1 MLGLPGATLQQLGDA
16 YEGQAA
22 ASGSFFVLAAIY
34 RSILDPA
41 SSIPLFGIAA
51 GIHRRQNN
59 SSWKLLAIC
68 GFNREWLLG
77 GEAAWRGRDAWVD
90 GDALRVGEARDGG
103 DAQVGSDAREFY
115 HELLRQYF
123 LFNSGEENA
132 LGWLL
137 EYASSSADLPAQPVG
152 EPPIPLQEYLSLIR
166 ADIEKGYHG
175 GEPVDNPGWM
185 VSLRLLL
192 PRTAGQLQLVQ
203 SHYLQW
209 SEATWDTGVR
219 PFEPDILA
227 TLLCF
232 CVRQRNREDF
242 RLFIEQETHRG
253 NPVFFL
259 GQLAAEMI
267 EASR

>member
-1 MLGLPGATLQQLGDA
+1 MTDFSSLLGLPGATLQQLGDA
-16 YEGQAA
+16 YEGQAV
-22 ASGSFFVLAAIY
+22 ASGNFYVLAAIY
-34 RSILDPA
+34 RSILDPG

-59 SSWKLLAIC
+59 SIWKLLAIC
-68 GFNREWLLG
+68 GFNQEWLLG
-77 GEAAWRGRDAWVD
+77 QEAAWVGRDDWGGGGRES
-90 GDALRVGEARDGG
+90 GDAW
-103 DAQVGSDAREFY
+103 VGSDAREFY

-137 EYASSSADLPAQPVG
+137 EYASSSSELPGQLVG

-166 ADIEKGYHG
+166 ADIEKGYHI
-175 GEPVDNPGWM
+175 GEPAGNPAWM
-185 VSLRLLL
+185 ACLRLLL
-192 PRTAGQLQLVQ
+192 QRTAGQLQLMQ
-203 SHYLQW
+203 RHYLQW

-232 CVRQRNREDF
+232 CIRHRNREDF
-242 RLFIEQETHRG
+242 RLFIAEETHSG

-267 EASR
+267 EAAG